1 MIVAKLKEMPV
12 GSDTLNMH
20 WKSIFYILLYL
31 LSLQYDFMLEALVS
45 LYLNLGVSLPRHKG
59 YSSMSLLT

>member
-1 MIVAKLKEMPV
+1 MIVLKLKEMPV
-12 GSDTLNMH
+12 DSDTLNMH

-45 LYLNLGVSLPRHKG
+45 LDLNLGVSLPRHKG
-59 YSSMSLLT
+59 YSKMSLLT